1 MTDPTDRQL
10 ESQLESQLEN
20 QPKGEPYQDSVRMI
34 RNTLGLSFSVFA
46 VAIATRTVQVQVA
59 NFELAAELDRL
70 EVESEW
76 NARRCSGL
84 ISELERFEFDL
95 EAQHTRG
102 ISAERERPSW

>member
-1 MTDPTDRQL
+1 MTERFESPDAPLQGGSDPGSMKL
-10 ESQLESQLEN
+10 
-20 QPKGEPYQDSVRMI
+20 I
-34 RNTLGLSFSVFA
+34 RNTLGISLSVFA
-46 VAIATRTVQVQVA
+46 FAIATRTVQVQVE

-84 ISELERFEFDL
+84 RSELERFDFDL

-102 ISAERERPSW
+102 TSEERQRPDW

>member
-1 MTDPTDRQL
+1 MTT
-10 ESQLESQLEN
+10 
-20 QPKGEPYQDSVRMI
+20 QPKKESNMMI
-34 RNTLGLSFSVFA
+34 RNALGLAFSVFA
-46 VAIATRTVQVQVA
+46 IAIATKSVQVQVD
-59 NFELAAELDRL
+59 NFEVAAELDRL

-102 ISAERERPSW
+102 TSAGHQRPSW

>member
-1 MTDPTDRQL
+1 MNDLNDPDGDWEESEGVPSDRRSL
-10 ESQLESQLEN
+10 ML
-20 QPKGEPYQDSVRMI
+20 I

-46 VAIATRTVQVQVA
+46 FAIATRAVQVQVA
-59 NFELAAELDRL
+59 NYELAAELDRL

-102 ISAERERPSW
+102 TSEERQRPDW